1 MQGYRL
7 TRCRCDDHPRLR
19 KLALEFLIVLA
30 EKAGSM
36 ARRCKLLVE
45 QAVPLALTL
54 MCTIEDDPE
63 WNDKVR
69 TRRQTNRRAAA
80 NRALSPV
87 YPYRRPSCLT
97 PLRVHVPADRLAYG
111 VHRRGVR

>member
-69 TRRQTNRRAAA
+69 AHAGKPTGAQQPTVPCHQCTLTAALHA
-80 NRALSPV
+80 
-87 YPYRRPSCLT
+87 
-97 PLRVHVPADRLAYG
+97 
-111 VHRRGVR
+111 